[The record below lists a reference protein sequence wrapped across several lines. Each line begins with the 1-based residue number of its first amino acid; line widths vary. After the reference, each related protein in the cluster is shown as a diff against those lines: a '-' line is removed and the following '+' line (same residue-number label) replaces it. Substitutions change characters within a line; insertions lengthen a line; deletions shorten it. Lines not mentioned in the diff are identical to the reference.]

1 MLIVQYLPGEAK
13 MKISR
18 REFFNSSSRA
28 LIVSCLGTVS
38 LKAASKPK
46 PQTVNPLD
54 KALGIT
60 TSSFSG
66 HMAAQALKGKIT
78 LLELPRI
85 LRNELGM
92 KVIDLNT
99 STLAATDKK
108 YLDQVRAAA
117 DKAGCVLTNLKM
129 NQRNLDMNSPDEA
142 TRTKALTTYKKSIDV
157 ASHLGLKWARP
168 LPLVKRPDMKIHIA
182 SYRELCDYG
191 AERNV
196 QLLVENYGWMQDDP
210 ASVVKLVEAIGHN
223 VAACPDTGNWDSDS
237 IRYAGLEQTFPISVT
252 CDFKAR
258 NLGPQGEHPLYD
270 LKRCFEIGWNA
281 GFRGPWCFEHA
292 NKDRKALFRELTLL
306 REMLEGWMKDAAKDS

>member
-1 MLIVQYLPGEAK
+1 

-18 REFFNSSSRA
+18 REFLNAGSGV
-28 LIVSCLGTVS
+28 LIVSCLGS
-38 LKAASKPK
+38 SPLKADAKHK
-46 PQTVNPLD
+46 PQAANPLD
-54 KALGIT
+54 KTLGIT

-66 HMAAQALKGKIT
+66 HIAPRATKGKIT
-78 LLELPRI
+78 LLELPQI
-85 LRNELGM
+85 LRDELGM
-92 KVIDLNT
+92 TVIDLNT
-99 STLAATDKK
+99 STLASTDKQ

-117 DKAGCVLTNLKM
+117 DKAGCILTNLKM
-129 NQRNLDMNSPDEA
+129 NQPNLDMNSPDEA
-142 TRTKALTTYKKSIDV
+142 TRTKALTAYKQSIDV

-191 AERNV
+191 AARNV
-196 QLLVENYGWMQDDP
+196 QLLVENYGWMQNDP
-210 ASVVKLVEAIGHN
+210 ASVVKMVEAVGHN
-223 VAACPDTGNWDSDS
+223 VAACPDTGNWDSDP
-237 IRYAGLEQTFPISVT
+237 IRYAGLEKTFPIAVT

-292 NKDRKALFRELTLL
+292 NKDRKQLFRELVLL
-306 REMLEGWMKDAAKDS
+306 REMLQGWMKEAANAS

>member
-1 MLIVQYLPGEAK
+1 MR
-13 MKISR
+13 ISR
-18 REFFNSSSRA
+18 RHFLSA
-28 LIVSCLGTVS
+28 GGGVLAASCLGTPLLTAES
-38 LKAASKPK
+38 NGKKQAG
-46 PQTVNPLD
+46 NPLD
-54 KALGIT
+54 NALGIT

-66 HMAAQALKGKIT
+66 HIAPRAVTGKFT

-85 LRNELGM
+85 LRDELGM
-92 KVIDLNT
+92 TVIDLNT
-99 STLAATDKK
+99 STLASTDKK

-129 NQRNLDMNSPDEA
+129 NQSKLDMNSADA
-142 TRTKALTTYKKSIDV
+142 AIRNKALNAYKESIDA

-182 SYRELCDYG
+182 SYRELCEYG

-210 ASVVKLVEAIGHN
+210 ESVVKLVKAVGDN
-223 VAACPDTGNWDSDS
+223 VAACPDTGNWDSDT
-237 IRYAGLEQTFPISVT
+237 IRYAGLEKTFPIAVT

-258 NLGPQGEHPLYD
+258 NLGPNGEHPLYD
-270 LKRCFEIGWNA
+270 LKRCFNIGWNA

-292 NKDRKALFRELTLL
+292 NKDRKQLFQELVLL
-306 REMLEGWMKDAAKDS
+306 REMLQGWMKEAAKNDSDR

>member
-1 MLIVQYLPGEAK
+1 MN
-13 MKISR
+13 ISR
-18 REFFNSSSRA
+18 RAFLSAGGGA
-28 LIVSCLGTVS
+28 LVVSCLGTTS
-38 LKAASKPK
+38 LKAGSKSEKK
-46 PQTVNPLD
+46 PANPLD
-54 KALGIT
+54 NALGIT

-66 HMAAQALKGKIT
+66 HIAPRATKGKIT
-78 LLELPRI
+78 LLELPKI

-92 KVIDLNT
+92 TVIDLNT
-99 STLAATDKK
+99 STLASTDKQ

-117 DKAGCVLTNLKM
+117 DKAGCILTNLKM
-129 NQRNLDMNSPDEA
+129 NQRNLDMNSPDQA
-142 TRTKALTTYKKSIDV
+142 TRTKALTIYKQSIDV

-182 SYRELCDYG
+182 SYRELCEYG
-191 AERNV
+191 AARNV

-237 IRYAGLEQTFPISVT
+237 IRYAGLEKTFPIAVT

-258 NLGPQGEHPLYD
+258 NLGPQGEHALYD

-292 NKDRKALFRELTLL
+292 NKDRKTLFRELVLL
-306 REMLEGWMKDAAKDS
+306 RDMLQGSMKEAANVS

>member
-1 MLIVQYLPGEAK
+1 

-18 REFFNSSSRA
+18 REFLNAGSGAFV
-28 LIVSCLGTVS
+28 VSCLGTAT
-38 LKAASKPK
+38 LKANSKNNPQAAK
-46 PQTVNPLD
+46 PLEKT
-54 KALGIT
+54 LGIT

-66 HMAAQALKGKIT
+66 HITPRSTKGKIT

-85 LRNELGM
+85 LRDELGM
-92 KVIDLNT
+92 TVIDLNT

-117 DKAGCVLTNLKM
+117 DNAGCELTNLKM
-129 NQRNLDMNSPDEA
+129 NQRNLDMNSPDEK
-142 TRTKALTTYKKSIDV
+142 TRNKALKTYKQSIDV

-196 QLLVENYGWMQDDP
+196 QLLVENYGWMQNDP

-223 VAACPDTGNWDSDS
+223 VAACPDTGNWDSNAL
-237 IRYAGLEQTFPISVT
+237 RYAGLEKTFPIAVT

-270 LKRCFEIGWNA
+270 LKRCFEIGWHA

-292 NKDRKALFRELTLL
+292 NKDRRQLFRELVLL
-306 REMLEGWMKDAAKDS
+306 REKLQGWMKEAANAS

>member
-1 MLIVQYLPGEAK
+1 

-18 REFFNSSSRA
+18 REFLNAGSGA
-28 LIVSCLGTVS
+28 LVASCLGTAS
-38 LKAASKPK
+38 LKADSESKPRK
-46 PQTVNPLD
+46 NNPLN
-54 KALGIT
+54 KTLGIT

-66 HMAAQALKGKIT
+66 HIAPQATKGKIT

-92 KVIDLNT
+92 TVIDLNT
-99 STLAATDKK
+99 STLASTDKK

-129 NQRNLDMNSPDEA
+129 NQRNLDMNSSDAA
-142 TRTKALTTYKKSIDV
+142 TRTKALTTYKESIDV

-223 VAACPDTGNWDSDS
+223 VAACPDTGNWDSEP
-237 IRYAGLEQTFPISVT
+237 IRYAGLEQTFPIAVT

-292 NKDRKALFRELTLL
+292 NKDRKQLFRELVLM
-306 REMLEGWMKDAAKDS
+306 REMLQGWIQEAANAS